1 MQAIK
6 INVIRILKE
15 EIRLSI
21 FTDDIN
27 LYIEIPKVI
36 NR

>member
-27 LYIEIPKVI
+27 SYIEIPKVI